1 MSCFCPKHKRTFVA
15 LITSINTTFS
25 KRLRTYEYNGNKR
38 RLLYV
43 VCFKYFRYSFFLCV
57 FPLRLFPACYL
68 RWVAIIYHFLNT
80 SYVFLLLF
88 CVYHVIT
95 ILYYLF
101 CKTMVWIEFAI
112 TNVCLPLCDF
122 ATSKPVHITQ
132 NWHIFYLNERGDLK
146 YYVYG
151 H

>member
-1 MSCFCPKHKRTFVA
+1 MSKHTRTFIA

-43 VCFKYFRYSFFLCV
+43 VWFKYFRYSFFLCV
-57 FPLRLFPACYL
+57 LSSLSCNYL
-68 RWVAIIYHFLNT
+68 SFSKYFLC
-80 SYVFLLLF
+80 FLLLF

-95 ILYYLF
+95 FLYYLF

-132 NWHIFYLNERGDLK
+132 NWHIIYLNKRGDLK